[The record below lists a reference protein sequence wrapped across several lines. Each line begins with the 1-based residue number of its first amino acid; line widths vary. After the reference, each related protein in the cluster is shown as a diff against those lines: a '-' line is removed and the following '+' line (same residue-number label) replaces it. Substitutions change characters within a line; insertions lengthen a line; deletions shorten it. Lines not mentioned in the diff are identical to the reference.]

1 MLAFTLTNF
10 LSFCLTHYFESVWP
24 KREQSW
30 KCDENN
36 IAILK
41 KKIGLREHYRLL
53 SKNWKLEYMNF
64 QFLFCKTLTLSN
76 ILK

>member
-1 MLAFTLTNF
+1 MLAFTLSNF
-10 LSFCLTHYFESVWP
+10 VSFCLAHYFESVWP

-41 KKIGLREHYRLL
+41 KKIGLREHYCLL
-53 SKNWKLEYMNF
+53 SKN
-64 QFLFCKTLTLSN
+64 
-76 ILK
+76 